1 MCIVGVRLPLSLCD
15 THDWIQIIRFG
26 GEHLIHWA
34 ISPAW
39 DYVQSHSSHSFFY
52 FYYFIFYSSTILSLY
67 NVLWA
72 SVPLLSSYSPPTT
85 SVVCL
90 CLNKS
95 LSLFVC
101 LFSPWKLKL
110 WVPGVGICYALC
122 HWRFSVRQRRK
133 WKVGGWKTARV
144 SVFILKQSEVERPFC
159 VLRALGS
166 SNREDEQ
173 NPKLGAHCW
182 VTGIDRHI
190 MSFPLA
196 SPVLSVTLK

>member
-1 MCIVGVRLPLSLCD
+1 MHCRSQASPFTLWHPRLNSDHQVWWWAFDPLSHLTSLRLCPKP
-15 THDWIQIIRFG
+15 QF
-26 GEHLIHWA
+26 
-34 ISPAW
+34 
-39 DYVQSHSSHSFFY
+39 SFFLLFLLFY
-52 FYYFIFYSSTILSLY
+52 FLFFTILSLY

-72 SVPLLSSYSPPTT
+72 SVPLLSPYSPPTT
-85 SVVCL
+85 SADCL

-144 SVFILKQSEVERPFC
+144 SVFILKQSEVVRPFC

-166 SNREDEQ
+166 SNREDGQ
-173 NPKLGAHCW
+173 NPKLGAQCW